1 MSRHK
6 EPSWRQLDNAAK
18 IFPTNSNKYDTKVFR
33 FSCRIKEDVQPEALQ
48 QALDKTMHAFP
59 MYASIIRKGLFWYY
73 FESSHIKPIVKE
85 ESHSPCGQIY
95 DENIKGLLFEV
106 TYYKKRIN
114 LEVHHALADGVGA
127 IQFLRTLLLH
137 YLVIVYADV
146 LENKNI
152 SIDYDASIAERE
164 VDGFKKYSSKEKGP
178 KAPSIGKAYK
188 FKGELIDDDF
198 LQIINGRVSAKEVLQ
213 CAHKYNT
220 TLSVYLVALMIEA
233 IGAQMTEREK
243 KHPVVVS
250 VPVNLRPYFQSASA
264 RNFFSVMLVPYYFGR
279 GKDNLEDI
287 IKYLKEF
294 FEKELKAEKFQARI
308 NQLVALEK
316 NYVTRAVP
324 LILKKPTLKIAHYLN
339 NKEVTT
345 SFSNTG
351 KITMPEELM
360 PYIDGFDMCVSTR
373 EIQVCLCS
381 FGDQLSISFSSP
393 LVNTEVQKHFFRAL
407 SYQGVHVVLNTNLR
421 EED

>member
-6 EPSWRQLDNAAK
+6 EPSWKQLDNAAK

-33 FSCRIKEDVQPEALQ
+33 FSCRLKEDIQPDILQ
-48 QALDKTMHAFP
+48 SALDKTMHDFP

-73 FESSHIKPIVKE
+73 FESSTIKPRVKE

-127 IQFLRTLLLH
+127 LQFLRTLVLN
-137 YLVIVYADV
+137 YLVITYAEV
-146 LENKNI
+146 LESKNLR
-152 SIDYDASIAERE
+152 IDYDASLAERE
-164 VDGFKKYSSKEKGP
+164 VDGFKKYSSKKKGS

-188 FKGELIDDDF
+188 FKGELIDEDF
-198 LQIINGRVSAKEVLQ
+198 LQVINGQVSAKEVLK
-213 CAHKYNT
+213 CAHRYET
-220 TLSVYLVALMIEA
+220 TLTIYLVALMIEA
-233 IGAQMTEREK
+233 IGKQMTEREK

-264 RNFFSVMLVPYYFGR
+264 RNFFSVVLVPYHFGQ
-279 GKDNLEDI
+279 GADSLEEI

-294 FEKELKAEKFQARI
+294 FERELKTEKFQERI
-308 NQLVALEK
+308 NRLVALEK

-324 LILKKPTLKIAHYLN
+324 LILKKPTLKVAHYLN
-339 NKEVTT
+339 SKEVTT

-351 KITMPEELM
+351 KVTMPEELT

-373 EIQVCLCS
+373 KIQVCLCS
-381 FGDQLSISFSSP
+381 FKDQLSISFTSP
-393 LVNTEVQKHFFRAL
+393 FVNTEVQKHFFRAL
-407 SYQGVHVVLNTNLR
+407 TQQGIRVVLSTNLL
-421 EED
+421 EE